1 MKWIITMST
10 ILLPIIATGLF
21 VSQIIFT
28 NNLAEDGSTLKA
40 ITANVDT
47 LAFENERLE
56 QEIASSSSLLE
67 IQRKAVA
74 GGFIE
79 AKQFLTLAQ
88 GKYLVAL
95 TQKR

>member
-1 MKWIITMST
+1 MKWFIAVST
-10 ILLPIIATGLF
+10 IVLPIIATGLF

-40 ITANVDT
+40 ITVKMDT
-47 LAFENERLE
+47 LSFENERLE
-56 QEIASSSSLLE
+56 QDIASASSLLE
-67 IQRKAVA
+67 IQRKAVTD
-74 GGFIE
+74 GFIE